1 MNNLALNNNKHI
13 FKFRSKILVFYKL
26 SSSVCSVNAF
36 MRVAH
41 CASVWSVSA
50 LLSVQVGSLLSVQVS
65 SLLVSKWKHFTLFEY
80 SYLST
85 DFKVWITF
93 KFFSLIPVTY
103 FKVSGFNCVY
113 ILLLTAISQ
122 FLVHLNNTSLG
133 IWSLLSGHCFSF
145 LMWFILNR
153 SLQDIV
159 SFCRLPKLP
168 KFRYFL

>member
-1 MNNLALNNNKHI
+1 MLCKCIHE
-13 FKFRSKILVFYKL
+13 
-26 SSSVCSVNAF
+26 SSSLCICVVCKCTLK
-36 MRVAH
+36 R
-41 CASVWSVSA
+41 ASGFSFICESGF
-50 LLSVQVGSLLSVQVS
+50 SFI
-65 SLLVSKWKHFTLFEY
+65 LVSKWKRLTLFEY

-93 KFFSLIPVTY
+93 KFFSLITVTY
-103 FKVSGFNCVY
+103 FKVIGFNCVY